1 MERLTCQIF
10 VPTDVEGPRTH
21 KNTETLNHSTM
32 FAEILA
38 PQSTALSDSL
48 LTTCI
53 STCVCLSS
61 TYVLTQVIFGA
72 ISVFIILLFKLR
84 NYHLDTLLL
93 EASVL
98 FSQLKWNFFLISSD
112 IFKRNAIYL
121 GLASMLAKA
130 FIHTY

>member
-1 MERLTCQIF
+1 
-10 VPTDVEGPRTH
+10 
-21 KNTETLNHSTM
+21 M

-61 TYVLTQVIFGA
+61 TFVLTQVILGA
-72 ISVFIILLFKLR
+72 VSVFIILLFKLR
-84 NYHLDTLLL
+84 NYHLDTWLL

-98 FSQLKWNFFLISSD
+98 FSQLKWNFFLISPD

-121 GLASMLAKA
+121 GLASMPSKA